1 MSRTQPLLRDLHTAL
16 CQAAD
21 MGMHSDNLE
30 QDTLEDI
37 ADALLVWFLTDAP
50 GPNDTGTGWANVRV
64 LFPKTNYAS
73 RARAIV
79 ALKHSGMSFGAI
91 GKLFNL
97 DRSQICK
104 VYHAETGHTPSD

>member
-1 MSRTQPLLRDLHTAL
+1 
-16 CQAAD
+16 
-21 MGMHSDNLE
+21 MHSDDFG

-50 GPNDTGTGWANVRV
+50 GPRDTGTGWANVRV

-79 ALKHSGMSFGAI
+79 ALKHSGLSFGAI

-97 DRSQICK
+97 NRSQTCR
-104 VYHAETGHTPSD
+104 VYHAETGRTPDD

>member
-16 CQAAD
+16 REAANR
-21 MGMHSDNLE
+21 GMHADDFG
-30 QDTLEDI
+30 QDALEDI
-37 ADALLVWFLTDAP
+37 ADALLVWFLTDAS
-50 GPNDTGTGWANVRV
+50 GPHDTGTGWANVRV

-79 ALKHSGMSFGAI
+79 ALKDSGLSFGAI

-97 DRSQICK
+97 DRSQTCR
-104 VYHAETGHTPSD
+104 VYHAETGRTPDD

>member
-1 MSRTQPLLRDLHTAL
+1 MSRTRELLRDLHNGL

-21 MGMHSDNLE
+21 KGMHTDNLE

-64 LFPKTNYAS
+64 LFPKTNYPS
-73 RARAIV
+73 RVLAIQTLVNSGLSHRTVAR
-79 ALKHSGMSFGAI
+79 
-91 GKLFNL
+91 LFNI
-97 DRSQICK
+97 DRSTVTKICRDS
-104 VYHAETGHTPSD
+104 PDDM